1 LSVTELRL
9 VALGIGDAFSALY
22 YSTSLALVA
31 PDGRWLLV
39 DCAHPI
45 RKVLREASLSSGVDL
60 DLSRM
65 AGLALTHLH
74 ADHASGLEG
83 LGYYFKYILPT
94 LPRPD
99 LFLGPKVL
107 EALRLRKEAELFNLV
122 PVAEA
127 CQAGPFTLEARD
139 VTHGD
144 VPACA
149 FRIGCG
155 GRSVGHSG
163 DTCFDPELIAWLAAA
178 DLVIHEAGAYE
189 EPNTFHTAYGR
200 LAALPEPLRRKM
212 RLVHCADD
220 FAHDPSV
227 IEPLRQGQV
236 YAV

>member
-1 LSVTELRL
+1 VEQLRL

-22 YSTSLALVA
+22 YSTSLALAA
-31 PDGRWLLV
+31 PDGRWLLI

-45 RKVLREASLSSGVDL
+45 RKVLREASLSSGIDL
-60 DLSRM
+60 DLSRL

-83 LGYYFKYILPT
+83 LGYYFKYMLPT
-94 LPRPD
+94 LPPPD
-99 LFLGPKVL
+99 LFLAPKVL
-107 EALRLRKEAELFNLV
+107 DALQAQKEAALFNLV

-127 CQAGPFTLEARD
+127 CQAGPFTIEARP
-139 VTHGD
+139 VNHGD

-163 DTCFDPELIAWLAAA
+163 DTCFDPELITWLAAA
-178 DLVIHEAGAYE
+178 DLVVHEAGAYR
-189 EPNTFHTAYGR
+189 EPNTLHTAYRR
-200 LAALPEPLRRKM
+200 LVSLPEAIRRKM

-220 FAHDPSV
+220 FERDASV
-227 IEPLRQGQV
+227 IEPLRQGQLYV
-236 YAV
+236 V